1 MGNAANDLEDD
12 HRRGAKSRGS
22 PRSTASTSTR
32 ASTVQAGDRDGLER
46 LCRYG
51 ARPPFSLERLSI
63 LPDGR
68 VAYRLRK
75 SRKNGATHLV
85 MTPVQLLAK
94 LAALIPP
101 PRFPLTR
108 FAGVLAPNSTWR
120 ASVVPDA
127 THSHATTRPKK
138 KAAKKSEA
146 AAANPSPLLAEAETT
161 EARTSL
167 GAEPQPPAQRSSR
180 RGEHATEDAQ
190 EPASG
195 PRNRTGIAP
204 EVYARIDWA
213 SLLKRTY
220 IICDVNERATIVE
233 ILSHLGLP
241 FDAPKLARAR
251 DPTFDAA

>member
-1 MGNAANDLEDD
+1 
-12 HRRGAKSRGS
+12 
-22 PRSTASTSTR
+22 
-32 ASTVQAGDRDGLER
+32 
-46 LCRYG
+46 
-51 ARPPFSLERLSI
+51 
-63 LPDGR
+63 
-68 VAYRLRK
+68 
-75 SRKNGATHLV
+75 
-85 MTPVQLLAK
+85 
-94 LAALIPP
+94 
-101 PRFPLTR
+101 
-108 FAGVLAPNSTWR
+108 VLAPNSTWR

-220 IICDVNERATIVE
+220 IADVLACPCGGRRRIICDVNERATIVE